1 MTDLINKDIVIF
13 NLKKEI
19 EDKEFLIEDLKS
31 KLNQEISVK
40 KSEVMLNQEL
50 QERIEKLE
58 LHRETLVEIN
68 EKYSDTISKLRA
80 RLKELIVK
88 S

>member
-1 MTDLINKDIVIF
+1 MTDLINKDIIIF